1 MKAGLS
7 NIKQR
12 VTREAEFFD
21 HQQSQRDRFERGLAY
36 LNKGIG
42 WQRRNEAV
50 CAAMR
55 DAVGARVLEIG
66 SQSWEWCLFR
76 YGYRPQQLTCI
87 NISQSEIEI
96 GRIQAAKL
104 GMVCD
109 FRKMDAHNLE
119 FEDGSF
125 DVVFG
130 YAILHHLDFTRAMS
144 EIHRVL
150 RTGGK
155 ILFVEPLRHNPF
167 ARLVRWFT
175 PNARTPDEFPLG
187 RPELR
192 LLARNFKLDNYYNE
206 LFTVVGAVIAQR
218 FYAAPVNPLTRLCGR
233 LDDLVVRMIPFA
245 GPYYRFVVI
254 RGTKTTT
261 AWQN

>member
-1 MKAGLS
+1 MKADLS

-21 HQQSQRDRFERGLAY
+21 HQQSQRDRFETGLAY

-119 FEDGSF
+119 FEDGSS
-125 DVVFG
+125 
-130 YAILHHLDFTRAMS
+130 MS
-144 EIHRVL
+144 CSGTLSCITL
-150 RTGGK
+150 T
-155 ILFVEPLRHNPF
+155 LP
-167 ARLVRWFT
+167 AR
-175 PNARTPDEFPLG
+175 
-187 RPELR
+187 
-192 LLARNFKLDNYYNE
+192 
-206 LFTVVGAVIAQR
+206 
-218 FYAAPVNPLTRLCGR
+218 
-233 LDDLVVRMIPFA
+233 
-245 GPYYRFVVI
+245 
-254 RGTKTTT
+254 
-261 AWQN
+261 